1 MELLL
6 ALAAGAVGLA
16 FLVQAKALP
25 SEADAKKAK
34 DKLDANPVDPD
45 ANTVYGKYTAFVLGD
60 YPAAM
65 PYLVHSND
73 KTLKTL
79 AEHELDESYVA
90 TSTQKVGM
98 GDEWVTGAKNFKPI
112 YRSFYDRATQWYAA
126 AWPGL
131 DNLWKDKVRE
141 RFKKM
146 LLIATPGQTKVG
158 LPAKWTMLFAA
169 PKVSVD
175 GTIARNG
182 GKSLRIDVV
191 ANRTMDSFVVQSPMM
206 LVPKGSVTA
215 SVWIATD
222 GTESAQDKL
231 VINFYAGDGALIG
244 KAQGF
249 IPVDSPFWQKVEVK
263 ADVPANAVRFLAEIA
278 VASTKGTIWVDDF
291 SLRGADG
298 KEYFENGSFEK

>member
-1 MELLL
+1 MDPIFVRSAKTYPTYSDFWRLVELSGFKTVG
-6 ALAAGAVGLA
+6 AG
-16 FLVQAKALP
+16 
-25 SEADAKKAK
+25 EADFQKAQVYIWST
-34 DKLDANPVDPD
+34 LD
-45 ANTVYGKYTAFVLGD
+45 
-60 YPAAM
+60 
-65 PYLVHSND
+65 
-73 KTLKTL
+73 
-79 AEHELDESYVA
+79 HE
-90 TSTQKVGM
+90 
-98 GDEWVTGAKNFKPI
+98 F
-112 YRSFYDRATQWYAA
+112 
-126 AWPGL
+126 
-131 DNLWKDKVRE
+131 
-141 RFKKM
+141 
-146 LLIATPGQTKVG
+146 
-158 LPAKWTMLFAA
+158 
-169 PKVSVD
+169 
-175 GTIARNG
+175 
-182 GKSLRIDVV
+182 
-191 ANRTMDSFVVQSPMM
+191 MDSFVVQSPMM